1 MYFEQMNWCIHAV
14 GGTDGTRYMS
24 HDRVNMV
31 LPNTGHTPEFR
42 HMKGADVEKGV
53 LLGKG
58 AFGAVYKANHR
69 EYGEVALKV
78 VSTEAVIDED
88 DKKELIQEA
97 RGLARVPNQYVTLL
111 YGVILEPGNYSLV
124 MEFVEHGSLDKFMK
138 KVNIPWELK
147 IRMIRDITC
156 GMNFL
161 HSFSPKI
168 IHRDLKMQNILVNGN
183 LHVKIADLGLAKWRT
198 FSKKYMKK
206 RSKSKGKEGY
216 IAGTITHIPPENL
229 LDINS
234 EATETFD
241 VYSFGILLWEI
252 ITGKEPYE
260 ACGGNEGM
268 ITVGVYQN
276 QNRPNPKDI
285 PEDCPEWLKDLMK
298 RCYHKDPEERP
309 LFPDSYRIVN
319 KRLTEDY
326 TEAMI
331 KDAVHVVHR
340 ALHTSDR
347 AAGIEQDRKVPTVI
361 AQPTSPDGAG
371 NAVRQLGDLQLGRTT
386 PETLETDAITEQPSQ
401 ASSASNSTHVP
412 GSKQEEPRTVPSTQP
427 TNTSSSQGAVA
438 TAGATAISENQEHTM
453 KGGALRARGKTTDD
467 KTKCPPSAE
476 APNKPSTVP
485 DHAASRI
492 TVPTQDSMSPPGDD
506 EKVKKGKVI
515 GPPSGDGNN
524 ESFPTRNRVGMPA
537 ETTAYQETNQ
547 PGLPPG
553 AFPGVGM
560 QPPHYPYT
568 MPVAGGYMI
577 YSAPGMAPYF
587 YPAAMQAAHMPP
599 VNFSAA
605 MPGAT
610 PQGGFSCVK
619 TGTDGST
626 TVISM
631 QGQMDGVQI
640 GDKNVMYVNSGG
652 RGQVRGTSGYRR
664 VPPRRVVAGKPITTD
679 TRVITKQDITV
690 ISENLGSTWRKLGR
704 QLGFT
709 EGKLDAFDS
718 DYAIDGLE
726 EKIYQMLVAW
736 RRMKSDD
743 ATAAK
748 LAEAL
753 CSIGKADVAVYL

>member
-1 MYFEQMNWCIHAV
+1 
-14 GGTDGTRYMS
+14 MS
-24 HDRVNMV
+24 HNRANMV

-42 HMKGADVEKGV
+42 RMKGTDVVKGV
-53 LLGKG
+53 LLGAG
-58 AFGAVYKANHR
+58 AFGAVYKASHR

-78 VSTEAVIDED
+78 VSTDAVIDED
-88 DKKELIQEA
+88 DKKELTQEA
-97 RGLARVPNQYVTLL
+97 YSLARVPNQYVTLL

-124 MEFVEHGSLDKFMK
+124 MEFVENGSLEKFMK

-147 IRMIRDITC
+147 IRMILDITC

-161 HSFSPKI
+161 HNFTPKI

-198 FSKKYMKK
+198 FSKKYMK
-206 RSKSKGKEGY
+206 RSKASKGKEGY
-216 IAGTITHIPPENL
+216 VAGTITHIPPENL
-229 LDINS
+229 LNINMK
-234 EATETFD
+234 AMETFD

-252 ITGKEPYE
+252 ITGKEPYGE
-260 ACGGNEGM
+260 CGGNEAL
-268 ITVGVYQN
+268 ITVGVCQN
-276 QNRPNPKDI
+276 QNRPSSEEI

-298 RCYHKDPEERP
+298 RCYHPDPEQRP
-309 LFPDSYRIVN
+309 LFPESHTIVK

-347 AAGIEQDRKVPTVI
+347 TAGIEQERKVPTVI

-371 NAVRQLGDLQLGRTT
+371 EAVRQLGNLQLGRTT
-386 PETLETDAITEQPSQ
+386 PEALETDAITEQSSQ
-401 ASSASNSTHVP
+401 EVPSASNSTHLP
-412 GSKQEEPRTVPSTQP
+412 GSKQEAPITLPSTQP
-427 TNTSSSQGAVA
+427 TNTTSTQ
-438 TAGATAISENQEHTM
+438 GATAISENQDHAM
-453 KGGALRARGKTTDD
+453 KGSALRARGKTTED
-467 KTKCPPSAE
+467 KANFLPSGAE
-476 APNKPSTVP
+476 APSKPPTVP
-485 DHAASRI
+485 VYAASKT
-492 TVPTQDSMSPPGDD
+492 TVPTQDSMSPPHGD
-506 EKVKKGKVI
+506 ERVEKGKVV

-524 ESFPTRNRVGMPA
+524 ESFPTRDRVYMPA
-537 ETTAYQETNQ
+537 ETTAYQDTNQ

-553 AFPGVGM
+553 VFPGAGM

-568 MPVAGGYMI
+568 MAVAGGYMI

-587 YPAAMQAAHMPP
+587 YPAAMQAAHMSPMN
-599 VNFSAA
+599 VFAA

-640 GDKNVMYVNSGG
+640 GDKNVMYVNSSG
-652 RGQVRGTSGYRR
+652 RGQVRGTGGSRR

-679 TRVITKQDITV
+679 TRVITKEDITV

-753 CSIGKADVAVYL
+753 CAISKADVAVYL

>member
-1 MYFEQMNWCIHAV
+1 
-14 GGTDGTRYMS
+14 
-24 HDRVNMV
+24 MV

-42 HMKGADVEKGV
+42 HMKGADVEKGA
-53 LLGKG
+53 LLGTG
-58 AFGAVYKANHR
+58 AFGAVYKARHR

-78 VSTEAVIDED
+78 VSTDAVIDKD
-88 DKKELIQEA
+88 DEKELTQEA
-97 RGLARVPNQYVTLL
+97 YSLARVPNQYVTLL

-161 HSFSPKI
+161 HSFTPKI
-168 IHRDLKMQNILVNGN
+168 IHRDLKMQNILVNGS

-206 RSKSKGKEGY
+206 RSKDRT
-216 IAGTITHIPPENL
+216 AGTITHIPPENL
-229 LDINS
+229 LDINKK
-234 EATETFD
+234 ATETFD

-260 ACGGNEGM
+260 ACGGNEALL
-268 ITVGVYQN
+268 TVGVCQN
-276 QNRPNPKDI
+276 QNRPSDKEI
-285 PEDCPEWLKDLMK
+285 PEDCPDWLKDLMK
-298 RCYHKDPEERP
+298 RCYHQDPEQRP
-309 LFPDSYRIVN
+309 LFPESYKIVH
-319 KRLTEDY
+319 KRLTDDY

-347 AAGIEQDRKVPTVI
+347 TAGMEQERKVPTVI
-361 AQPTSPDGAG
+361 AQPSSPDGTMEAT
-371 NAVRQLGDLQLGRTT
+371 RQLANLQFGRTT
-386 PETLETDAITEQPSQ
+386 PETLETDAVTEQPSQ
-401 ASSASNSTHVP
+401 EASSASNSTHMSAT
-412 GSKQEEPRTVPSTQP
+412 GSKQEEP
-427 TNTSSSQGAVA
+427 SSQGAAA
-438 TAGATAISENQEHTM
+438 TTGVTAVSESQYHTD
-453 KGGALRARGKTTDD
+453 GRALRARGKTADD
-467 KTKCPPSAE
+467 KAKCSPSAA
-476 APNKPSTVP
+476 APPTVP

-492 TVPTQDSMSPPGDD
+492 TVPTQDSMSPPHDD
-506 EKVKKGKVI
+506 ERVKKGKVI
-515 GPPSGDGNN
+515 GPPSGDGDN

-537 ETTAYQETNQ
+537 ETTAYQDTNE

-553 AFPGVGM
+553 VFPGAGM

-568 MPVAGGYMI
+568 MPVAGGFMI
-577 YSAPGMAPYF
+577 YS
-587 YPAAMQAAHMPP
+587 QAAHMPP
-599 VNFSAA
+599 MNFSAA
-605 MPGAT
+605 MPGTT

-619 TGTDGST
+619 TGSDGST

-652 RGQVRGTSGYRR
+652 RGQVRGTGGYRR

-679 TRVITKQDITV
+679 TRVITKEDITV

-704 QLGFT
+704 HLGFT

-718 DYAIDGLE
+718 DYAIDGLQ

-736 RRMKSDD
+736 RRMGSDD